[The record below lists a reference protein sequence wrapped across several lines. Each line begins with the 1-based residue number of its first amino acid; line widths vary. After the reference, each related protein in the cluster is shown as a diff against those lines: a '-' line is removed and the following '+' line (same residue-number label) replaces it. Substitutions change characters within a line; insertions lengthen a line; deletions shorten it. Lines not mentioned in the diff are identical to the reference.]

1 MPQKFMRQQ
10 NWLCR
15 LRMGFARHD
24 GVRMGSGLI
33 GQGIHQVTH
42 LSRGIANGI
51 TYPHAKQGCDL
62 VITGTAGAQATAY
75 LWAYNLDEPALHRT
89 VDVLVRWCWAE
100 LTGGH
105 LLP

>member
-1 MPQKFMRQQ
+1 MAQKLVRQK
-10 NWLCR
+10 NWLGR
-15 LRMGFARHD
+15 LRVSFARHD
-24 GVRMGSGLI
+24 GVRMCCRLI
-33 GQGIHQVTH
+33 SQGIHQVAH
-42 LSRGIANGI
+42 LSRGIANSI
-51 TYPHAKQGCDL
+51 AYPHAKQRRDL

-89 VDVLVRWCWAE
+89 VDVFVRWCWAE